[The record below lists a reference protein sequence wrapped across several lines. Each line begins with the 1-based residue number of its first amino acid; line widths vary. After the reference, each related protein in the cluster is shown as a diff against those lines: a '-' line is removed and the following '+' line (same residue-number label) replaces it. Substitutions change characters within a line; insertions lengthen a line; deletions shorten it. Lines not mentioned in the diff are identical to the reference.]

1 MELHGLHSSHL
12 FLCTLG
18 CTQEGLQSDSIN
30 RKRLGNFCNYV
41 GRIRFSLVI
50 YLQMVLS
57 LHTVIEMLSGKPG
70 QVSNSCEQG
79 LGSDLMDLITNGAAI
94 SHRLKILI

>member
-1 MELHGLHSSHL
+1 MV
-12 FLCTLG
+12 F
-18 CTQEGLQSDSIN
+18 TQATCSYALLAALKKACSQIQSN
-30 RKRLGNFCNYV
+30 RKQLGNFCNYV
-41 GRIRFSLVI
+41 GRIRFLLVI

-79 LGSDLMDLITNGAAI
+79 LGSDLMV
-94 SHRLKILI
+94 